1 MKSGKKTV
9 ITVIVTAL
17 ITCLITNTV
26 NDYKFIKNNGK
37 TIKKLTS
44 VLNVIEDYSIYG
56 IEDKDKMTDLAS
68 AAFVYSLNDKYAQ
81 YVSKNDYKNY
91 LSEISSSYFGIGAKL
106 SADLITNEVTI
117 TECDKGMPADL
128 GGVLPG
134 DILLAVDEEEC
145 TAQNLSLITNYIK
158 NKGEGADVSLK
169 LRRDGKVIY
178 KTLTV
183 MRIVSDSVSGEMLT
197 DDIGYIKISQFK
209 GNIDK
214 EVRTTVDDFKDNFN
228 TLRDSG
234 MTKIIV
240 DLRDNPGGEFSTV
253 ATITDEFLSE
263 GLITYTED
271 KNGKKS
277 HLYAT
282 SGGFDY
288 PVCILVNENTASA
301 AEIFTAAL
309 HDNGKATV
317 IGTKTYG
324 KGLVQ
329 TSLPLYDGSA
339 LLLTTSKYFTP
350 SGVCINEIGIEPD
363 IYLELPEGKTLNDY
377 TTDTDPQIAKA
388 IEVLNKQ

>member
-1 MKSGKKTV
+1 MNLNKKYI
-9 ITVIVTAL
+9 ITIIVTAL

-26 NDYKFIKNNGK
+26 NDYNFIKNNGK
-37 TIKKLTS
+37 TIKKLSS
-44 VLNVIEDYSIYG
+44 VLDVIEDYSIYG
-56 IEDKDKMTDLAS
+56 IENKDEMADLAS
-68 AAFVYSLNDKYAQ
+68 AAFVYSLNDKYAL
-81 YVSKNDYKNY
+81 YISKDQYKNY
-91 LSEISSSYFGIGAKL
+91 LSAVSSSYFGIGAKL
-106 SADLITNEVTI
+106 QSDLITNEVTI
-117 TECDKGMPADL
+117 AECDKGMPADI

-158 NKGEGADVSLK
+158 NKGEGSEVSLK
-169 LRRDGKVIY
+169 LKRDGKVIY

-183 MRIVSDSVSGEMLT
+183 MRIVSDTVSGEMLT
-197 DDIGYIKISQFK
+197 DDIGYIKITDFR
-209 GNIDK
+209 GDIDK

-228 TLRDSG
+228 TLRDNG

-240 DLRDNPGGEFSTV
+240 DLRDNPGGEFGTV
-253 ATITDEFLSE
+253 ATIIDEFLSE

-282 SGGFDY
+282 SGGYDY

-329 TSLPLYDGSA
+329 KNLPLYDGSA
-339 LLLTTSKYFTP
+339 LLLTVSKYFTP

-363 IYLELPEGKTLNDY
+363 IHLELPEGMSPSDFTLNK
-377 TTDTDPQIAKA
+377 DPQVLKA
-388 IEVLNKQ
+388 IEVLNK